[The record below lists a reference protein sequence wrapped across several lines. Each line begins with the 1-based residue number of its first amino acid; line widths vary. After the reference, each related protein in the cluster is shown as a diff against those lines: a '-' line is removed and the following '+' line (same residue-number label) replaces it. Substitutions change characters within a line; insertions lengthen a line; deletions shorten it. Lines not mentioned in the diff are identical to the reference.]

1 MNFDALYSSLD
12 KLYKANKDNVKISG
26 AVVVV
31 YGRMCTDFLLRNKL
45 FAKGMTFRVL
55 SKRERNFT
63 CSI

>member
-1 MNFDALYSSLD
+1 MNFDALYASLD

-45 FAKGMTFRVL
+45 FAKGKTFWSQIVICA
-55 SKRERNFT
+55 ERKF
-63 CSI
+63 SS